1 VIGASHDIVRPARE
15 IEAPAAWSYKSSL
28 SSRVR
33 CQWDGVPG
41 PLLSVHQLA
50 VPSDH
55 ETAQD
60 KGSCLPWPSSS
71 STGHEAKSSAL
82 SSAPMP
88 GGHGPRVFTPVV
100 PTMLTS
106 EREPAALES
115 EPGDDRVQRL
125 SATRRPAF
133 LPLAPPMPGRLN
145 HPLAAG
151 PESVLVSSVGSTSP
165 EGSEPGRDVPAPPD
179 ADLATTA
186 PKLGPSTGRLQS
198 PATATG
204 GVALP
209 RPRLLP
215 ATPSRS
221 C

>member
-1 VIGASHDIVRPARE
+1 MIGASSHNIVRPARE
-15 IEAPAAWSYKSSL
+15 IEAPAAWSYKSSP

-60 KGSCLPWPSSS
+60 KGSCLPLADPGASATASGGVQLKREGNAGPEAHAPATAGPGVRSGQCLMVRAWPAGA
-71 STGHEAKSSAL
+71 T
-82 SSAPMP
+82 
-88 GGHGPRVFTPVV
+88 FTPVV

-115 EPGDDRVQRL
+115 EPGDDRVTRL

-151 PESVLVSSVGSTSP
+151 PESVLVGSVG
-165 EGSEPGRDVPAPPD
+165 
-179 ADLATTA
+179 
-186 PKLGPSTGRLQS
+186 
-198 PATATG
+198 ATAT
-204 GVALP
+204 P
-209 RPRLLP
+209 
-215 ATPSRS
+215 RS

>member
-1 VIGASHDIVRPARE
+1 MIGASSHNIVRPARE
-15 IEAPAAWSYKSSL
+15 IEAPAAWSYKSSP

-60 KGSCLPWPSSS
+60 KGSCLPCSSFAMGNAAPKACAPATAGPGVRSGQCLMVRAWPAGA
-71 STGHEAKSSAL
+71 T
-82 SSAPMP
+82 
-88 GGHGPRVFTPVV
+88 FTPVV

-106 EREPAALES
+106 EREPAAIES

-151 PESVLVSSVGSTSP
+151 PESVLVSSVG
-165 EGSEPGRDVPAPPD
+165 
-179 ADLATTA
+179 ATTA
-186 PKLGPSTGRLQS
+186 P
-198 PATATG
+198 
-204 GVALP
+204 
-209 RPRLLP
+209 
-215 ATPSRS
+215 RS